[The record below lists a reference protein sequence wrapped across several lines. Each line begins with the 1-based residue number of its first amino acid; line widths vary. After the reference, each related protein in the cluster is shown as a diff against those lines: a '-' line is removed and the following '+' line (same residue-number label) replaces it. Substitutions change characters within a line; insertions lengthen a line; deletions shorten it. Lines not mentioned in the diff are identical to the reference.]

1 MYGIND
7 KVFIAGLFILFVTV
21 VLGGVFS
28 SQVAVLWIRNKR
40 EERKHDDRRR
50 ERDKIDNFE
59 NERNAWYALAKEQA
73 DRIDRMSEEI
83 ARLTRDYENAKKLM
97 KKVNL
102 KGEENK

>member
-50 ERDKIDNFE
+50 EKDKIDQFE
-59 NERNAWYALAKEQA
+59 KERNAWYELAKDQA
-73 DRIDRMSEEI
+73 TRIGCMSEEI

-97 KKVNL
+97 GKVNL
-102 KGEENK
+102 KGEEK

>member
-50 ERDKIDNFE
+50 EKDKIDQFE
-59 NERNAWYALAKEQA
+59 KERNAWYELAKEQA
-73 DRIDRMSEEI
+73 TRIDRMSEELT
-83 ARLTRDYENAKKLM
+83 RLTRDYENAKKLM
-97 KKVNL
+97 KTVKV
-102 KGEENK
+102 KGEEK